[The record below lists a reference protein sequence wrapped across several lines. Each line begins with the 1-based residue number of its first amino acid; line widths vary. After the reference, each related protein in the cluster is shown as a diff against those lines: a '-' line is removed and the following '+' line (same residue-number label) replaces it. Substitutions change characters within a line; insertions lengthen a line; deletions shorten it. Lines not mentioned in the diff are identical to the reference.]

1 MGENLYRLF
10 FVRYKKIKSLNRRG
24 AEAQSFILL
33 IAPAALLTNIKV
45 FLCVSAPLRF
55 SLF

>member
-33 IAPAALLTNIKV
+33 IAPAALLTKSKV
-45 FLCVSAPLRF
+45 FLCASASPR
-55 SLF
+55 